1 MVSDKYKFNE
11 KSTEAG
17 AIPLKL
23 EEFGIFAGLSQTNAR
38 ILSLL
43 TEEMIGMARSII
55 PEFSAEIEAANEK
68 NVFEIIMSLNA
79 LIKTKE
85 RDKLLKLSG
94 GENSAAGKGLLG
106 KIGETFINWAIEQND
121 NPSVPMMTSPEL
133 GMGMGMVNGYEEWSM
148 KTYLDSMSK
157 EDKSKNLH
165 DDGLERSI
173 IMNLADDCKMSVKSG
188 SVLMKVTKEFEN
200 KGFNLK
206 A

>member
-11 KSTEAG
+11 KSADAG
-17 AIPLKL
+17 AIPLKM
-23 EEFGIFAGLSQTNAR
+23 EEFGVFAGLSQANSR

-55 PEFSAEIEAANEK
+55 PEFSAEIQSQNEK
-68 NVFEIIMSLNA
+68 NCFEIIMSLNA
-79 LIKTKE
+79 LIKSGE
-85 RDKLLKLSG
+85 RDKLLKVSG
-94 GENSAAGKGLLG
+94 GENAAAGKGLLG

-133 GMGMGMVNGYEEWSM
+133 GMGMGIVNGYEEWSM

-157 EDKSKNLH
+157 DDKSENLH

-188 SVLMKVTKEFEN
+188 SVVMTVTKEFN
-200 KGFNLK
+200 KD
-206 A
+206 